1 MATLKKKNTVEEVPT
16 MEVTDTTETTEEQ
29 SYMNEEEKE
38 VLTSDGEQYID
49 DSTKV
54 SSDKMNKVLNLLQDT
69 YNLRG
74 KGFELIGYA
83 DKGNKIVATLANT
96 DYEAQFTI
104 KSSEVIMM
112 LGMDM

>member
-1 MATLKKKNTVEEVPT
+1 
-16 MEVTDTTETTEEQ
+16 
-29 SYMNEEEKE
+29 MNEEEKE

-96 DYEAQFTI
+96 EYEAQFTI

-112 LGMDM
+112 LGMEV

>member
-1 MATLKKKNTVEEVPT
+1 MATLKKKNIVEEAPVEEV
-16 MEVTDTTETTEEQ
+16 VETTEEQ

-38 VLTSDGEQYID
+38 VLTADGEQYID

-54 SSDKMNKVLNLLQDT
+54 SSDKMNKVLDLLQDT

-74 KGFELIGYA
+74 KNFELIGYA

-96 DYEAQFTI
+96 EYEAQFTI
-104 KSSEVIMM
+104 KSSEVIMR
-112 LGMDM
+112 LGM

>member
-1 MATLKKKNTVEEVPT
+1 MATLKKKNTVEEVSVG
-16 MEVTDTTETTEEQ
+16 EVVETTEEQ

-38 VLTSDGEQYID
+38 VLTADGEQYID

-54 SSDKMNKVLNLLQDT
+54 SSDKMNKVLDLLQDT

-74 KGFELIGYA
+74 KNFELIGYA

-96 DYEAQFTI
+96 EYEAQFTI
-104 KSSEVIMM
+104 KSSEVIMR
-112 LGMDM
+112 LGM

>member
-1 MATLKKKNTVEEVPT
+1 MATLKKKNTVEEVSVE
-16 MEVTDTTETTEEQ
+16 EVAETTEEQ

-38 VLTSDGEQYID
+38 VLTTDGWQYID

-54 SSDKMNKVLNLLQDT
+54 SSDKMNKVLDLLQDT

-74 KGFELIGYA
+74 KNFELIGYA

-96 DYEAQFTI
+96 EYEAQFTI
-104 KSSEVIMM
+104 KSSEVIMT
-112 LGMDM
+112 LGM

>member
-1 MATLKKKNTVEEVPT
+1 MATLKKKKENTVEEAPAQKV
-16 MEVTDTTETTEEQ
+16 TETTEEQ

-38 VLTSDGEQYID
+38 VLIADGEQYIE

-54 SSDKMNKVLNLLQDT
+54 SSDKMNKVLDLLQDT

-96 DYEAQFTI
+96 EYEAQFTI
-104 KSSEVIMM
+104 KSSEVIMR
-112 LGMDM
+112 LGM

>member
-1 MATLKKKNTVEEVPT
+1 MATLKKKNIVEEAPVEEV
-16 MEVTDTTETTEEQ
+16 VETTEEQ

-38 VLTSDGEQYID
+38 VLTTDGEQYID

-54 SSDKMNKVLNLLQDT
+54 SSDKMNKVLDLLQDT

-96 DYEAQFTI
+96 EYEAQFTI
-104 KSSEVIMM
+104 KSSEVIMR
-112 LGMDM
+112 LGM

>member
-1 MATLKKKNTVEEVPT
+1 MATLKKKNTVEEVSVE
-16 MEVTDTTETTEEQ
+16 EVVETTEEQ

-38 VLTSDGEQYID
+38 VLTTDGEQYID

-54 SSDKMNKVLNLLQDT
+54 SSDKMNKVLDLLQDT

-74 KGFELIGYA
+74 KNFELIGYA

-96 DYEAQFTI
+96 EYEAQFTI
-104 KSSEVIMM
+104 KSSEVIMR
-112 LGMDM
+112 LGM